1 MTARERDAGLPELFH
16 AHYRR
21 LLALAVLVTDDR
33 ATAED
38 LVQEA
43 FARLHGR
50 HLADADKALA
60 YLRATVLNLSRS
72 RLRRLRTARKHER
85 PDDAALPSAEEHAV
99 LRADQRAVLDALR
112 TLSPRQ
118 RQALVLR
125 YWEDMSE
132 AQVAAAMGLSN
143 GAVKS
148 HTARG
153 IAALR
158 KTLRRTDERPRHRPP
173 RRPVRPRR
181 RGGARPRGIRR
192 DRRTPPPAVGVP
204 LAAPAGDRGH
214 DHRDRRPRSRR
225 RDSRRRPGR
234 PRPHAGPVHQPGP
247 RHCDLALPRHPLRPR
262 RTHEGAAA
270 GDAAHE
276 RQRLRGHGGG
286 QRRGLL
292 LRVAVHDEVQVSSS
306 GSASPARRASR
317 PAGGPTA
324 TWQPWP

>member
-1 MTARERDAGLPELFH
+1 MAARERDAGLPALFA

-50 HLADADKALA
+50 DLDDPDRALA

-72 RLRRLRTARKHER
+72 RLRRLRTARKHDR
-85 PDDAALPSAEEHAV
+85 ADDRVLPSAEEDAL
-99 LRADQRAVLDALR
+99 LRDDQRAVLAALR

-132 AQVAAAMGLSN
+132 AQVAAEMGLSN

-153 IAALR
+153 LAALR
-158 KTLRRTDERPRHRPP
+158 RALE
-173 RRPVRPRR
+173 
-181 RGGARPRGIRR
+181 G
-192 DRRTPPPAVGVP
+192 
-204 LAAPAGDRGH
+204 
-214 DHRDRRPRSRR
+214 SR
-225 RDSRRRPGR
+225 
-234 PRPHAGPVHQPGP
+234 
-247 RHCDLALPRHPLRPR
+247 
-262 RTHEGAAA
+262 
-270 GDAAHE
+270 
-276 RQRLRGHGGG
+276 
-286 QRRGLL
+286 
-292 LRVAVHDEVQVSSS
+292 
-306 GSASPARRASR
+306 
-317 PAGGPTA
+317 
-324 TWQPWP
+324 